1 MTITHHTCKP
11 YNVSDTFFGHID
23 WQHEL
28 KVIDKEV
35 QEMKALPN
43 GTTFRVQQ
51 RKRIFLIGDGAIHE
65 FYDRETMQKYGH
77 KDEDIKTLKPFSYF
91 MNFTTGRWIGE

>member
-1 MTITHHTCKP
+1 
-11 YNVSDTFFGHID
+11 VSDTFFGHID

-77 KDEDIKTLKPFSYF
+77 KDEDQDPQAIQLLHELYYWPLDWRVDIVS
-91 MNFTTGRWIGE
+91 